1 MTIEYLRKHGY
12 DCMGV
17 CEPVKEGCKYVNKTV
32 KGLRIWKCEGRFYW
46 VDGDKVSIVYN
57 SQLDG

>member
-1 MTIEYLRKHGY
+1 MTLEYLKEHGY

-17 CEPVKEGCKYVNKTV
+17 CKPVKEGRKYINQTIES
-32 KGLRIWKCEGRFYW
+32 LRIWKCEGRYYW
-46 VDGDKVSIVYN
+46 VQDDKVELLYN